1 MTAEGYVGDD
11 VHFAAR
17 VAAAGH
23 GGQVICSAA
32 TAALV
37 DRELTDLGSHRLKDI
52 AEPVSIYQ
60 LGDGCLPAA
69 QDDREHEPADPR
81 LALPGPRGRAVR
93 GRPRC
98 CGDPPAHDLRA
109 GRPGQDTLRPGARPH
124 ERARSASRTT
134 RTGVFACFLA
144 SLRDPSLVL
153 PTICQTLSV
162 REQPGRSA
170 LEALVGPSSRE
181 RRCSSS
187 STTWSTCS
195 PARAELARAPRA
207 RVRASPCSSP
217 RASSCASPASAPTR
231 FHRSHEEEG
240 IALFC
245 ERARVEPS
253 PRRSAS
259 SAHAWKACRSRSSSP
274 PRACAFSAPSSS
286 SSVSRSA
293 STCSRAAATPIRAS
307 RRCARRSSGATTCS
321 RPTEQ
326 TLFARLSVFAGGCT
340 LEAQR
345 RCADADLDTLAVAR
359 STRACLRLHRRPR
372 FWMLETIR
380 EYAGERLETS
390 GEEDSRRERH
400 LAWYASLAI
409 ELAEP
414 VRKYSPQAL
423 AALEHELDNMRAAL
437 AVAVD
442 RDEVVPASDLMTGL
456 WFYWLSSG
464 RGEEARA
471 WAERYLA
478 SSRQSVG
485 ALERFG
491 GDLAVAEIL
500 RFTGDH
506 ATAADLKRESVA
518 TGRAHPNTV
527 IHGVAIERSIA
538 ATLSDLAY
546 IEVDAGR
553 FDEAAPVPPR
563 RSLSAA
569 SWVCPTASRMRC
581 SPSLPSSTTRATS
594 PVPRALC
601 RGGGPLRRQGGLAAT
616 RSRHGS
622 SRRNASCCSVGWTR
636 RRPCSET
643 GSAARSLQD
652 LSFEVLALRV
662 AAMLAAAK
670 GEAERSAI
678 LFGAL
683 DANLQEGGLTLFGP
697 VEEELKRPYLERL
710 RRRPAEH
717 RRLILCGALP
727 HRRGDLSSLS
737 GSSSRAR
744 SARARSGSRRRA
756 SAAPRAAT
764 S

>member
-1 MTAEGYVGDD
+1 MAILSPQQLLERLSQRLDLLKG
-11 VHFAAR
+11 AR
-17 VAAAGH
+17 
-23 GGQVICSAA
+23 
-32 TAALV
+32 
-37 DRELTDLGSHRLKDI
+37 D
-52 AEPVSIYQ
+52 
-60 LGDGCLPAA
+60 
-69 QDDREHEPADPR
+69 ADPR
-81 LALPGPRGRAVR
+81 
-93 GRPRC
+93 
-98 CGDPPAHDLRA
+98 
-109 GRPGQDTLRPGARPH
+109 Q
-124 ERARSASRTT
+124 
-134 RTGVFACFLA
+134 
-144 SLRDPSLVL
+144 
-153 PTICQTLSV
+153 QTL
-162 REQPGRSA
+162 E
-170 LEALVGPSSRE
+170 
-181 RRCSSS
+181 
-187 STTWSTCS
+187 
-195 PARAELARAPRA
+195 
-207 RVRASPCSSP
+207 
-217 RASSCASPASAPTR
+217 
-231 FHRSHEEEG
+231 
-240 IALFC
+240 
-245 ERARVEPS
+245 
-253 PRRSAS
+253 
-259 SAHAWKACRSRSSSP
+259 
-274 PRACAFSAPSSS
+274 
-286 SSVSRSA
+286 
-293 STCSRAAATPIRAS
+293 
-307 RRCARRSSGATTCS
+307 RRSSGL
-321 RPTEQ
+321 RPALGRGAG
-326 TLFARLSVFAGGCT
+326 LFRSLSVFAGGCT
-340 LEAQR
+340 LEA
-345 RCADADLDTLAVAR
+345 AEEVAGAELDTLE
-359 STRACLRLHRRPR
+359 SLLDKSLLRRLDSEAGPR

-553 FDEAAPVPPR
+553 FDEA
-563 RSLSAA
+563 RSCAA
-569 SWVCPTASRMRC
+569 E
-581 SPSLPSSTTRATS
+581 
-594 PVPRALC
+594 ALA
-601 RGGGPLRRQGGLAAT
+601 LRRELDMPHGIAHALLAVAAVEYNARDFARAAELYAEAAVLSDEGG
-616 RSRHGS
+616 SRGDALEA
-622 SRRNASCCSVGWTR
+622 RLEQAECELLLGRLDEAEALLRDGL
-636 RRPCSET
+636 
-643 GSAARSLQD
+643 SAARSLQD

-697 VEEELKRPYLERL
+697 VEEELKRPYLDRVQL
-710 RRRPAEH
+710 
-717 RRLILCGALP
+717 
-727 HRRGDLSSLS
+727 DL
-737 GSSSRAR
+737 GEAR
-744 SARARSGSRRRA
+744 F
-756 SAAPRAAT
+756 RAAYERGVRERE
-764 S
+764 SIEFD